1 MIYYFKVL
9 MTNPLLNV
17 PLGPSEVVVSN
28 KNLCQKRDYQY
39 SGPKHAKK
47 VVHMVQLHTVLVVLC

>member
-17 PLGPSEVVVSN
+17 PLGPREVIISN
-28 KNLCQKRDYQY
+28 KHLDYINGDFFLEKNY
-39 SGPKHAKK
+39 SEI
-47 VVHMVQLHTVLVVLC
+47 LT

>member
-28 KNLCQKRDYQY
+28 KHLNNKDEDVAE
-39 SGPKHAKK
+39 KITKF
-47 VVHMVQLHTVLVVLC
+47 